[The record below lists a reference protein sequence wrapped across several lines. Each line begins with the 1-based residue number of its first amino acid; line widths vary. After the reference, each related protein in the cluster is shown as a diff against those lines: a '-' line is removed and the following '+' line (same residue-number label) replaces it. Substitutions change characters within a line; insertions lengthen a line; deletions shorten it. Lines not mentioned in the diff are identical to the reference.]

1 MRVTLPESARHRTRS
16 YGGTA
21 FSTLVH
27 TVVIGGIVASTGYTA
42 ERVSAPSRPE
52 QVTLVSP
59 RRDPPPAQPETPR
72 PPIQQHIATNLT
84 TPPPANLTPIS
95 FDVPDRLPPIDARIG
110 TMSVTEFSRAGRDS
124 APAVGPAG
132 IGDEPYNETMVDR
145 QVMAHPGN
153 APPRYPAMLRSA
165 GVEGLV
171 HAQFVVDTAGRVE
184 RESIRFTRSGHP
196 LFAQAVTEALLR
208 SRYAPAEAGGRR
220 VRQLVQ
226 QSFSFALQ
234 R

>member
-1 MRVTLPESARHRTRS
+1 MRVTLPESNRHRTRS

-27 TVVIGGIVASTGYTA
+27 TFAIGAIVVGTGYTA
-42 ERVSAPSRPE
+42 ERTSTPTRPE
-52 QVTLVSP
+52 QVTLVAP
-59 RRDPPPAQPETPR
+59 RRDPLPEQPSTPR
-72 PPIQQHIATNLT
+72 PPIRQHIATNLT
-84 TPPPANLTPIS
+84 APPPPNLVPVS
-95 FDVPDRLPPIDARIG
+95 FEVPDKLPPIDTRIG
-110 TMSVTEFSRAGRDS
+110 TMSVREFSRTGRDS
-124 APAVGPAG
+124 VPASPPGA
-132 IGDEPYNETMVDR
+132 GDEPYNETMVDR
-145 QVMAHPGN
+145 QVMAYPGN

-184 RESIRFTRSGHP
+184 RESIRFTRTGHE

-208 SRYAPAEAGGRR
+208 SRYAPAEARGRK

-226 QSFSFALQ
+226 QSFAFALQ

>member
-1 MRVTLPESARHRTRS
+1 MRVTLPESGRFRTRS

-27 TVVIGGIVASTGYTA
+27 TLAIGGIVVSTGYTA
-42 ERVSAPSRPE
+42 ERASAPSRPE
-52 QVTLVSP
+52 QVTLVAP
-59 RRDPPPAQPETPR
+59 RRDKPPEPPATPR
-72 PPIQQHIATNLT
+72 APIQQHIATNLT
-84 TPPPANLTPIS
+84 TPPPTNLVPIS
-95 FDVPDRLPPIDARIG
+95 FEVPDRLPPIDARIG

-124 APAVGPAG
+124 AATPMGV
-132 IGDEPYNETMVDR
+132 GDEPYNETMVER
-145 QVMAHPGN
+145 QVMADPGN
-153 APPRYPAMLRSA
+153 APPRYPSMLRSA

-171 HAQFVVDTAGRVE
+171 HAQFVVDTTGRVE
-184 RESIRFTRSGHP
+184 RESIRFTRTGHQ

-208 SRYAPAEAGGRR
+208 SRYVPAEAGGRK

-226 QSFSFALQ
+226 QAFSFALE

>member
-1 MRVTLPESARHRTRS
+1 MRVTLPESARHHSRS

-27 TVVIGGIVASTGYTA
+27 TFVIGGIVVSTGYTA

-52 QVTLVSP
+52 QVTLVAP
-59 RRDPPPAQPETPR
+59 RRDPLPEQPATPR
-72 PPIQQHIATNLT
+72 PPARQYIATNLT
-84 TPPPANLTPIS
+84 TLPPTNLAPIS

-110 TMSVTEFSRAGRDS
+110 TMSVTEFSRAARDS
-124 APAVGPAG
+124 AARPAEVS
-132 IGDEPYNETMVDR
+132 DEPYSETMVER

-153 APPRYPAMLRSA
+153 APPRYPAMLRNA

-171 HAQFVVDTAGRVE
+171 DAQFVVDTTGRVE
-184 RESIRFTRSGHP
+184 RESIRFTRTGHQ

-208 SRYAPAEAGGRR
+208 SRYAPAEAGGRK